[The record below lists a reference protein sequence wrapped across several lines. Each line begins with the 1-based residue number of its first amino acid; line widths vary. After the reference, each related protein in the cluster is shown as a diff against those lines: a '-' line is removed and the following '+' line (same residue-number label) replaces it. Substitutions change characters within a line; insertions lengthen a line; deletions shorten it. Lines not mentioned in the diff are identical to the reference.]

1 MPLLLRK
8 RGSSGTFWPNYDF
21 IPCTNADELFSLDPR
36 RYSLAGLIACQNNI
50 SLLANFGTLPTSPC
64 CLQTLQECQ
73 CQKFHRIHF
82 GCRYQIQNCIV
93 CLKTLLL
100 LFFGAVLQ
108 AKKHSDSVWFWICRT
123 WEIWC
128 YVLGIFGPANI
139 QTISNLILLWTH
151 NWYLKFCSS
160 VSCTKEFDK
169 MVPVV
174 VHHGSIQ
181 ENCGGEISKLI
192 CWCQ

>member
-82 GCRYQIQNCIV
+82 GCRYQIQNCIA

-100 LFFGAVLQ
+100 LLFGAVLQ
-108 AKKHSDSVWFWICRT
+108 AKNTLTRFGSESVARGKLFVLTCKHSNHFKPNTTLD
-123 WEIWC
+123 
-128 YVLGIFGPANI
+128 P
-139 QTISNLILLWTH
+139 
-151 NWYLKFCSS
+151 
-160 VSCTKEFDK
+160 
-169 MVPVV
+169 
-174 VHHGSIQ
+174 
-181 ENCGGEISKLI
+181 
-192 CWCQ
+192 